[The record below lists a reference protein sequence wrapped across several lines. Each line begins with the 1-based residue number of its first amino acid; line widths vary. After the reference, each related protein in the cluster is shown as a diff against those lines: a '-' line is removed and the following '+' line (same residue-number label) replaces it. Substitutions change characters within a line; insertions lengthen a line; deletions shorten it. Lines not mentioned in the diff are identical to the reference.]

1 LGVVS
6 LSKTN
11 GNSLAL
17 GIYKWMHRQWSKYVD
32 CRPIY
37 LEDLVSKAGYVI
49 QKKESAKFLVLPLE
63 VVVAIKEG

>member
-1 LGVVS
+1 
-6 LSKTN
+6 
-11 GNSLAL
+11 
-17 GIYKWMHRQWSKYVD
+17 MHRQWSKYVD

-63 VVVAIKEG
+63 IVVAIKEGVHFALL